1 MVMVRAF
8 HIAVIGWLSVGLM
21 GCTPAEKQKP
31 IWEKVKIGD
40 IAPAQTDKLPVKPL
54 KTINF
59 DAHIFEI
66 PAENVGKMK
75 DIWQILY
82 TKPLRFNN
90 YNAFKANLFSV
101 RFGQSEMWN
110 KTLDSLR
117 AAGGQKIVKV
127 SLLLPDGQPSNL
139 AVTGLNS
146 QQTISYVSIDG
157 SREAAAIGPGVLA
170 LRIKAQ
176 KPPASR
182 GVCNLIAYPV
192 FSPPIRPSVPQLAAR
207 AKLHEL
213 SFGSAGFELKMG
225 QGDFVVLGP
234 EKYVSDQ
241 TSLGGLFFSKP
252 EGSMFFS
259 ETERKLPQRKPAVR
273 IFLLVCTGIN
283 Y

>member
-1 MVMVRAF
+1 MTRAF
-8 HIAVIGWLSVGLM
+8 HIAVIGWLSIWLM

-40 IAPAQTDKLPVKPL
+40 IAPAQAGKLPVKPL

-66 PAENVGKMK
+66 PAENVGKLK
-75 DIWQILY
+75 DIWQTLY

-90 YNAFKANLFSV
+90 YNAFKANWFSV

-110 KTLDSLR
+110 KTIDSLR
-117 AAGGQKIVKV
+117 TAGGQKIVKV
-127 SLLLPDGQPSNL
+127 SLLLPDGQPSDL
-139 AVTGLNS
+139 AVTGLNR
-146 QQTISYVSIDG
+146 QQTISYVSING

-170 LRIKAQ
+170 LRIKA
-176 KPPASR
+176 KKIPASK
-182 GVCNLIAYPV
+182 GVCDLIVYPV
-192 FSPPIRPSVPQLAAR
+192 FVPPIRTAVPQLAAR
-207 AKLHEL
+207 AKLREL

-225 QGDFVVLGP
+225 PGDFVALGP

-241 TSLGGLFFSKP
+241 TALGGLFFSKP

-259 ETERKLPQRKPAVR
+259 ETERKLPQLKPAVR